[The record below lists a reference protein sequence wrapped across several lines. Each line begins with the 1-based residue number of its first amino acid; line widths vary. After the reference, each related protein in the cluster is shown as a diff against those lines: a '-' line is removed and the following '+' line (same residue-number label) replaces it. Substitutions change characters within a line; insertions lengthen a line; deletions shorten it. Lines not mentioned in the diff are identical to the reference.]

1 MRKMGEAVVR
11 EGEGTRCENVSRER
25 LDMSVISYKHEDMK
39 QEEET
44 NLVLIEVE
52 VGARE
57 LDQDELVPQP
67 VHWGGV
73 GDVDRV
79 RRTSATGEEG
89 NELALGIAD
98 DGSRVPAP
106 RERGKVLVLA
116 VWQDCGL
123 DGFEGTGNAVQASL
137 GLEETHTT
145 NRGGRLVAVLD
156 DESNGNAV
164 EVLGGGLLDLL
175 GGENALELEEVSVQ
189 GVFEVDLVVLVDSA
203 VHHAHKIADVD
214 LISWNESS

>member
-1 MRKMGEAVVR
+1 MCFIYYKRK
-11 EGEGTRCENVSRER
+11 
-25 LDMSVISYKHEDMK
+25 
-39 QEEET
+39 T
-44 NLVLIEVE
+44 NLVLLEVE

-67 VHWGGV
+67 VHRGGV
-73 GDVDRV
+73 GDIDRV

-98 DGSRVPAP
+98 DGPRVPASE
-106 RERGKVLVLA
+106 ERGKVLVLA
-116 VWQDCGL
+116 VGQDCGL
-123 DGFEGTGNAVQASL
+123 DGFEGAGEAVQASL
-137 GLEETHTT
+137 GLEATHTT

-175 GGENALELEEVSVQ
+175 GGEDALELEEVTVQ
-189 GVFEVDLVVLVDSA
+189 GVFEVELVGLVNPT

-214 LISWNESS
+214 LITWNESS